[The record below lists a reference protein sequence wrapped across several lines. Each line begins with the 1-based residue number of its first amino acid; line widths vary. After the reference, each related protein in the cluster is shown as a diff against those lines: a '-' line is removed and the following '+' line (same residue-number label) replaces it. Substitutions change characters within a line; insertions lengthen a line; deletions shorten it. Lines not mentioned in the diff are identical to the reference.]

1 MQQVKKQYGIWTGI
15 AMVIGIVIGSGVF
28 IKASG
33 VLSKTGG
40 DLKLSLLAWLVGGI
54 IMITSGFCFAVFA
67 TKVRR
72 FNGVVDYVEAA
83 TNKKV
88 GYFIAWTMTTLYY
101 PIITSIVAIF
111 AGHYF
116 FRMFGVSYWYG
127 DWQVL
132 LFAFVFITLSVLL
145 NYYSPKLSAKFQVSA
160 TAIKLVPI
168 AVIVVV
174 GLLASLIIG
183 PDVGIINAF
192 KTSAENMDGVSKNFG
207 AAVTTTAFAYEGWVC
222 ATSINAELKDSKKTL
237 PKALVFGTIAILVFY
252 ILYYAA
258 LSAVLGNGGVIEAGS
273 DAPVVVFE
281 KIFGSVG
288 GILFTLFITISC
300 MGTVNGL
307 VISSCR
313 GMYTLSCRGQGIC
326 PKKFSKLSANGSTS
340 FWSCVYGYACTMI
353 ILALWALIF
362 NNDWFL
368 AKFGAL
374 DELVCAIIYAVYI
387 TMYVCIIRK
396 FKDVGVF
403 KRFVMPIIAIIG
415 ASFFTI
421 CGTGLFTLITTGS
434 TTGLVN
440 FAFFLILFAI
450 FVVPS
455 IFFYRKDAEPLTADV
470 NFDEDDAIE

>member
-1 MQQVKKQYGIWTGI
+1 MQKVKKQYGIWTGI

-28 IKASG
+28 IKAGG
-33 VLSKTGG
+33 VLSKAGG
-40 DLKLSLLAWLVGGI
+40 DLKTALLAWLIGGL

-67 TKVRR
+67 TKVRK

-101 PIITSIVAIF
+101 PIITSVVAIF

-132 LFAFVFITLSVLL
+132 LFAFVFITLSVIL
-145 NYYSPKLSAKFQVSA
+145 NYYSPKISAKFQVSA

-168 AVIVVV
+168 ALIVVV
-174 GLLASLIIG
+174 GLFAGIIIG
-183 PDVGIINAF
+183 PEFGIVEAF
-192 KTSAENMDGVSKNFG
+192 KNSAETGVANFG
-207 AAVTTTAFAYEGWVC
+207 AAITTTAFAYEGWVC
-222 ATSINAELKDSKKTL
+222 ATSINAELKDSKKNL
-237 PKALVFGTIAILVFY
+237 PRALVFGTLAILIFY
-252 ILYYAA
+252 LLYYAS
-258 LSAVLGNGGVIEAGS
+258 LSAILGNGGVI
-273 DAPVVVFE
+273 DADANAPIVVFE
-281 KIFGSVG
+281 KIFGNFG

-300 MGTVNGL
+300 LGTVNGL

-340 FWSCVYGYACTMI
+340 FWSCVYGYSCTII

-368 AKFGAL
+368 SRFGAL
-374 DELVCAIIYAVYI
+374 DELVCAIIYALYI
-387 TMYVCIIRK
+387 TMYVYIIRK
-396 FKDVGVF
+396 FDDVGVF
-403 KRFVMPIIAIIG
+403 KRYVMPIIAIIG
-415 ASFFTI
+415 SLFFTL

-434 TTGLVN
+434 ASGVIN
-440 FAFFLILFAI
+440 FLWFIILFVI
-450 FVVPS
+450 FVGPS
-455 IFFYRKDAEPLTADV
+455 IFFYRKDAKPLVADIET
-470 NFDEDDAIE
+470 DEEEEKAE

>member
-1 MQQVKKQYGIWTGI
+1 MQKVKKQYGIWTGI

-28 IKASG
+28 IKAGG
-33 VLSKTGG
+33 VLNKSNG
-40 DLKLSLLAWLVGGI
+40 DLKTALIAWFIGGL

-67 TKVRR
+67 TKITK

-101 PIITSIVAIF
+101 PIITSVVSIF

-116 FRMFGVSYWYG
+116 FRMFGLNYWYG

-132 LFAFVFITLSVLL
+132 LFAFVFITLFVIL
-145 NYYSPKLSAKFQVSA
+145 NYYSPKISAKFQVSS
-160 TAIKLVPI
+160 TAIKLIPI
-168 AVIVVV
+168 AIIVIV
-174 GLLASLIIG
+174 GLLASIIIG
-183 PDVGIINAF
+183 PNFGIINAL
-192 KTSAENMDGVSKNFG
+192 KTSAETGTKNFG

-222 ATSINAELKDSKKTL
+222 ATSINAELKNSKKNL

-252 ILYYAA
+252 ILYYAS
-258 LSAVLGNGGVIEAGS
+258 LSAILSNEGVINA
-273 DAPVVVFE
+273 DANAPIVVFE
-281 KIFGSVG
+281 KIFGSFG

-307 VISSCR
+307 IISSCR

-326 PKKFSKLSANGSTS
+326 PAKFSKLSINGSTS
-340 FWSCVYGYACTMI
+340 FWSCVYGYGCTLA

-362 NNDWFL
+362 NNSWFG
-368 AKFGAL
+368 ARFGAL

-387 TMYVCIIRK
+387 TMYIAIMRK
-396 FKDVGVF
+396 FKDVGIF
-403 KRFVMPIIAIIG
+403 RRFVMPIIAIIG
-415 ASFFTI
+415 SIFFTL
-421 CGTGLFTLITTGS
+421 CGTGLFSLITTGS

-440 FAFFLILFAI
+440 FAFFLIVFAI
-450 FVVPS
+450 FVGPS
-455 IFFYRKDAEPLTADV
+455 VFFYRKDAEPLSSED
-470 NFDEDDAIE
+470 NFNENDEF

>member
-28 IKASG
+28 IKAAG
-33 VLSKTGG
+33 VLSSTGG
-40 DLKLSLLAWLVGGI
+40 DLKTALLAWFVGGL

-67 TKVRR
+67 TKVRK

-101 PIITSIVAIF
+101 PIITSVVAIF

-132 LFAFVFITLSVLL
+132 LFAFAFITISVLL
-145 NYYSPKLSAKFQVSA
+145 NYYSPKISAKFQVSS
-160 TAIKLVPI
+160 TVIKLVPI
-168 AVIVVV
+168 AVIVIV
-174 GLLASLIIG
+174 GLLASIIIG
-183 PDVGIINAF
+183 PEVGIINAF
-192 KTSAENMDGVSKNFG
+192 KNSAETGVTNFG

-252 ILYYAA
+252 ILYYAS
-258 LSAVLGNGGVIEAGS
+258 LSAVLGNGGVIAAGS
-273 DAPVVVFE
+273 DAPIVVFE
-281 KIFGSVG
+281 KIFGNVG
-288 GILFTLFITISC
+288 GILFTLFITVSC

-307 VISSCR
+307 IISSCR
-313 GMYTLSCRGQGIC
+313 GMYTMSCRGQGIC
-326 PKKFSKLSANGSTS
+326 PEKFSKLSVNGSTS
-340 FWSCVYGYACTMI
+340 FWSCVYGYACTTI

-368 AKFGAL
+368 ARFGAL
-374 DELVCAIIYAVYI
+374 DELVCAIIYAVYV

-396 FKDVGVF
+396 FKDLGVF

-415 ASFFTI
+415 ALFFTI
-421 CGTGLFTLITTGS
+421 CGTGLFSLITTGN
-434 TTGLVN
+434 TDGIRN

-450 FVVPS
+450 FVGPS
-455 IFFYRKDAEPLTADV
+455 IFFYRKDAKPLTEDV
-470 NFDEDDAIE
+470 NLDEAIN

>member
-1 MQQVKKQYGIWTGI
+1 MQKVKKQYGIWTGI

-28 IKASG
+28 IKAGG
-33 VLSKTGG
+33 VLSKSGG

-67 TKVRR
+67 NKVTK

-101 PIITSIVAIF
+101 PIITAVVSLF

-116 FRMFGVSYWYG
+116 FRMFGLNYWYG

-132 LFAFVFITLSVLL
+132 LFAFVLITLSVIL
-145 NYYSPKLSAKFQVSA
+145 NYYSPKISAKFQVSA
-160 TAIKLVPI
+160 TVIKLIPI
-168 AVIVVV
+168 AIIAIV
-174 GLLASLIIG
+174 GLFASLIIG
-183 PDVGIINAF
+183 PEFGIVSAF
-192 KTSAENMDGVSKNFG
+192 TNSAEMGTRNFG

-222 ATSINAELKDSKKTL
+222 ATSINAELKDSKKDL
-237 PKALVFGTIAILVFY
+237 PKALVFGTIAILIFY
-252 ILYYAA
+252 ILYYAS
-258 LSAVLGNGGVIEAGS
+258 LSAILGNEGVISA
-273 DAPVVVFE
+273 DANAPIVVFE
-281 KIFGSVG
+281 KIFGNFG

-326 PKKFSKLSANGSTS
+326 PEKFSKLSVNGSTS
-340 FWSCVYGYACTMI
+340 FWSCVYGYACSII

-368 AKFGAL
+368 ARFGAL
-374 DELVCAIIYAVYI
+374 DELVCAIIYAMYI

-415 ASFFTI
+415 SIFFTL
-421 CGTGLFTLITTGS
+421 CGTGLFTLITTGDPS
-434 TTGLVN
+434 GVIN
-440 FAFFLILFAI
+440 FLYFIILFAI

-455 IFFYRKDAEPLTADV
+455 IFFYRKDAKPLISDD
-470 NFDEDDAIE
+470 NLDE

>member
-1 MQQVKKQYGIWTGI
+1 MQKVKKQYGIWTGI

-28 IKASG
+28 IKAGG
-33 VLSKTGG
+33 VLSKSGG
-40 DLKLSLLAWLVGGI
+40 DLKIALLAWLIGGI
-54 IMITSGFCFAVFA
+54 IMITSGYCFAVFA
-67 TKVRR
+67 SKVRK

-101 PIITSIVAIF
+101 PIITSVVSIF

-116 FRMFGVSYWYG
+116 FRMFGLNYWYG

-132 LFAFVFITLSVLL
+132 LFAFVLITLSVIL
-145 NYYSPKLSAKFQVSA
+145 NYYSPKISAKFQVSA
-160 TAIKLVPI
+160 TVIKLVPI
-168 AVIVVV
+168 AFIAIV
-174 GLLASLIIG
+174 GLFASLIIG
-183 PDVGIINAF
+183 PEFGMVNAF
-192 KTSAENMDGVSKNFG
+192 KNSAEIGTANFG

-222 ATSINAELKDSKKTL
+222 ATSINAELKDSKRNL
-237 PKALVFGTIAILVFY
+237 PKALVFGTIAILAFY
-252 ILYYAA
+252 ILYYAS
-258 LSAVLGNGGVIEAGS
+258 LSAILGNDGVISA
-273 DAPVVVFE
+273 DANAPIVVFE
-281 KIFGSVG
+281 RIFGNFG

-300 MGTVNGL
+300 VGTVNGL

-326 PKKFSKLSANGSTS
+326 PEKFSKLSVNGSTS
-340 FWSCVYGYACTMI
+340 FWSCVYGYACSII

-368 AKFGAL
+368 ARFGAL
-374 DELVCAIIYAVYI
+374 DELVCAIIYAMYI

-415 ASFFTI
+415 SIFFTL

-434 TTGLVN
+434 LSGVIN
-440 FAFFLILFAI
+440 FGYFIILFAI

-455 IFFYRKDAEPLTADV
+455 LFFYRKDAEPLTQDAKLE
-470 NFDEDDAIE
+470 EDSEEE

>member
-1 MQQVKKQYGIWTGI
+1 MQKVKKQYGIWTGI

-28 IKASG
+28 IKAGG
-33 VLSKTGG
+33 VLAKSGG
-40 DLKLSLLAWLVGGI
+40 DLKIALLAWLIGGI
-54 IMITSGFCFAVFA
+54 IMVTSGFCFAVFA
-67 TKVRR
+67 SKVRK

-116 FRMFGVSYWYG
+116 FSMFGLNYWYG
-127 DWQVL
+127 DWQL
-132 LFAFVFITLSVLL
+132 ILFAFAFITLSVVI
-145 NYYSPKLSAKFQVSA
+145 NYYSPKLSAKFQVSS
-160 TAIKLVPI
+160 TVIKLVPI
-168 AVIVVV
+168 ALIVVV
-174 GLLASLIIG
+174 GLFASLIIG
-183 PDVGIINAF
+183 PEFGIVNAF
-192 KTSAENMDGVSKNFG
+192 KNSAELGTANFG
-207 AAVTTTAFAYEGWVC
+207 AAITTTAFAYEGWVC
-222 ATSINAELKDSKKTL
+222 ATSINAELKDSKKNL
-237 PKALVFGTIAILVFY
+237 PRALVFGTIAILVFY
-252 ILYYAA
+252 ILYYAS
-258 LSAVLGNGGVIEAGS
+258 LSAVLGNAGVIEA
-273 DAPVVVFE
+273 DANAPVVVFE
-281 KIFGSVG
+281 KIFGNFG

-326 PKKFSKLSANGSTS
+326 PKKFSKLSVNGSTS
-340 FWSCVYGYACTMI
+340 FWSCVYGYACTVI

-368 AKFGAL
+368 ARFGAL
-374 DELVCAIIYAVYI
+374 DELVCAIIYAMYI

-415 ASFFTI
+415 STFFTL
-421 CGTGLFTLITTGS
+421 CGTGLFSLITTGS
-434 TTGLVN
+434 WSGVIN
-440 FAFFLILFAI
+440 FGYFIILFVI
-450 FVVPS
+450 FVGPS
-455 IFFYRKDAEPLTADV
+455 IFFYRKDAEPLTADADV
-470 NFDEDDAIE
+470 DSEDDE